1 MACQVYYFM
10 YQKGVLCFPSQIR
23 KNCDPENPKIFF
35 FGDLKFSKIY
45 LCCHIHFCNLF
56 FLFWLNWR
64 RFLWFLTCLLLFNS
78 LNAVYFR
85 RYLWLVCVRP
95 LIREKTST
103 RRRCIHRGGA
113 RELLNFI
120 VSSRAKYLPPWSH
133 LGKT

>member
-56 FLFWLNWR
+56 FSVLIKLAEIFMVSDVSPSFQFSKCGLFSSV
-64 RFLWFLTCLLLFNS
+64 FVAS
-78 LNAVYFR
+78 LCQTTYK
-85 RYLWLVCVRP
+85 
-95 LIREKTST
+95 REDFDST
-103 RRRCIHRGGA
+103 TMH
-113 RELLNFI
+113 
-120 VSSRAKYLPPWSH
+120 PPWWR
-133 LGKT
+133 